1 MRLSKVRIIS
11 FISTLLVGVDV
22 IQFSGFR
29 LTLLPLLLF
38 GLYIIYKQMV
48 IDKWFIYVVVF
59 AIACLPSIYFSVNQS
74 KSFGYFLWIIFN
86 YISISTVY
94 KYLIVSDKNGA
105 LLGVRD
111 SYRLQIII
119 GTALVLLGFQDR
131 AKVLYY
137 EPSYFALALTP
148 YVVMICGAFIKT
160 NINGVKEFKYASL
173 LDVFL
178 LIIAIYTTK
187 SANLILICLIAAVV
201 VSLFGKGKI
210 KKIVTMIFGLSIAL
224 VCLYQYS
231 LYNNDLISVTFQK
244 MVNSTNLFYTAMDRT
259 GNRWPRLQLTYD
271 IAMSTFGGIGIG
283 SFQEYTLT
291 HYLPKFSG
299 MPAYLSPLGN
309 EPMNIYLEIAA
320 TSGWIAL
327 FVWLLWH
334 YKLIRNANRDKSISQ
349 VIICSLV
356 VAMLALMMES
366 NFLRPYY
373 WMLIG
378 MVMGQISLS
387 YIAKNEDKEKEV

>member
-11 FISTLLVGVDV
+11 FICTLLVGVDV

-74 KSFGYFLWIIFN
+74 KSFGYVLWIIFN
-86 YISISTVY
+86 YIAISGVY
-94 KYLIVSDKNGA
+94 KYLIIKNKDGA

-111 SYRLQIII
+111 SYRLQIVI
-119 GTALVLLGFQDR
+119 GAILFFLGFQDR

-137 EPSYFALALTP
+137 ESSYFALALTP
-148 YVVMICGAFIKT
+148 YVVMVCGAFIKT
-160 NINGVKEFKYASL
+160 NFTGEKEFKYASL
-173 LDVFL
+173 LDVLL
-178 LIIAIYTTK
+178 LIVAIYTTK
-187 SANLILICLIAAVV
+187 SANLILICLISAIAM
-201 VSLFGKGKI
+201 SLFGKGKF
-210 KKIVTMIFGLSIAL
+210 KKIVIMMFVTTIAL
-224 VCLYQYS
+224 IGMYQYS
-231 LYNNDLISVTFQK
+231 LHNSDLISVTFQK
-244 MVNSTNLFYTAMDRT
+244 MVNSTNLFYAAMDRT

-271 IAMSTFGGIGIG
+271 IAMNTFEGIGIG
-283 SFQEYTLT
+283 SFQEYTST
-291 HYLPKFSG
+291 HYFPKFSG

-309 EPMNIYLEIAA
+309 EPINIYFEIAA

-334 YKLIRNANRDKSISQ
+334 YKLLKNVSRDKNCSPI
-349 VIICSLV
+349 IICSLI
-356 VAMLALMMES
+356 VAMLALLMES

-387 YIAKNEDKEKEV
+387 YAANKGKEVGG